1 MDQLVNKI
9 TFKCTDR
16 LNETKNLEF
25 NLKNLENDSPD
36 SKKAYNQYLIE
47 KLSEFQIETNQL
59 LTEIVNRENAAI
71 ESKVLAKSQAASK
84 ANDVEEEE
92 DEDEEDET
100 ETENNICEEEEE
112 RATKR
117 NKDES
122 KPTLIEDEP
131 ADKKTCL

>member
-9 TFKCTDR
+9 TFKCTDL

-47 KLSEFQIETNQL
+47 KLNEFQIETNQL

-84 ANDVEEEE
+84 ANDVEEE
-92 DEDEEDET
+92 DDDEEDET
-100 ETENNICEEEEE
+100 ETENNICEEEE

-117 NKDES
+117 NTDES